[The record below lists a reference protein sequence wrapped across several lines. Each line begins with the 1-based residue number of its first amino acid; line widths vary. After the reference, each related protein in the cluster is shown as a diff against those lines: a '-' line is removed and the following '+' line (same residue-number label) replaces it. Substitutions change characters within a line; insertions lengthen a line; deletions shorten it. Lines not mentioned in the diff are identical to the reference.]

1 MSPSLKIVCHLCCI
15 SLTMLLPQ
23 LSLRYFFP
31 FTFIYPRLSSILAS
45 FTVQIFPGAMGQ
57 ALGWALREMR
67 HRLCPSGSSRQ
78 AEKLSWKRRSR
89 TPWSGARQEAGQRP
103 RGAQRWEGWS
113 LSTECSGRKASLRRE
128 PFLNVTIIS
137 AELKI
142 RLHLPLFVNGSFES
156 FLPSFP
162 HFAGGAVR
170 PTIRGLG
177 WIYEGR
183 IGRTEYSPPHPKRNF
198 RAKLGPSL
206 LQLLPHPWLIPDL
219 CVGLPSH
226 SGLVPCPPWSV
237 SSSHLSPGPDPI
249 ISSCIR
255 ENKCRKGQVQP
266 SIVASVPNR
275 TGPPSSPELLS
286 RVKNPGTPRLFPS
299 RFFQP
304 LMSRLVSV
312 TVSTQIMLIPLLKSN
327 QHL

>member
-170 PTIRGLG
+170 PTIRGLKDR
-177 WIYEGR
+177 EDR
-183 IGRTEYSPPHPKRNF
+183 VQSSPSQEELQGQTWSQSAPTPSTPLADPRPLCRLALPL
-198 RAKLGPSL
+198 RARALPSL
-206 LQLLPHPWLIPDL
+206 VCIFLSLEPRSRPNYKQLHP
-219 CVGLPSH
+219 GKQMQKRPSPAIY
-226 SGLVPCPPWSV
+226 SGLRPKQNWA
-237 SSSHLSPGPDPI
+237 
-249 ISSCIR
+249 
-255 ENKCRKGQVQP
+255 
-266 SIVASVPNR
+266 SILTR
-275 TGPPSSPELLS
+275 TAL
-286 RVKNPGTPRLFPS
+286 
-299 RFFQP
+299 
-304 LMSRLVSV
+304 
-312 TVSTQIMLIPLLKSN
+312 
-327 QHL
+327 